1 MSYLFRVINFPAVL
15 DSIMVTKLQ
24 HEIQAVVEA
33 GVKVVLLDLKDVEFI
48 NSSSL
53 MALVVALRIVRTGG
67 GKVFICSINE
77 QVKILLELTGI
88 DQLFETFANLD
99 EFNNAVLMK
108 T

>member
-15 DSIMVTKLQ
+15 DSVMVTKLQ

>member
-88 DQLFETFANLD
+88 DQLFEIFANLD